1 MQMQSLQRQG
11 LVGTLALVIASG
23 AFAQTKLVDG
33 GTQVQVGRY
42 TTQAARPAPGLQE
55 PLEVYAQLRFPRSTV
70 RSVGD
75 AIQHT
80 LMRTGYQLLSTD
92 LLSEEAR
99 HFLTLPLP
107 ESQRELGPFE
117 VKEILQVILGKA
129 WRLQQD
135 PVKRLVWFELAAGM
149 VSTGAQG
156 NSAPEAT
163 GASAPA
169 PTPPSVPDH
178 SSEPKTP
185 REQLTNATS
194 NFYMN

>member
-135 PVKRLVWFELAAGM
+135 PVKRLVWFELAAGTG
-149 VSTGAQG
+149 STGAHV
-156 NSAPEAT
+156 NSATEA
-163 GASAPA
+163 ASASPSAPA
-169 PTPPSVPDH
+169 PSSTPNPAL
-178 SSEPKTP
+178 
-185 REQLTNATS
+185 EQRSDSTS
-194 NFYMN
+194 GLYMN